1 MKNPQLEALK
11 KEAFR
16 KLAEQESV
24 TVIKGKDEDSGARF
38 VLYEMELDGVKLLL
52 SGAEPLIPLQVSLLK
67 AIDDLLKARLRRAG
81 TSGGRNSDVTMLSG
95 HPKIYLHFEEEK
107 PKGDRR
113 PKEGMLSFRL
123 MDETDSSITVSNVK
137 KIALK
142 IGQIFGKK
150 EGYFW
155 DKGKRYVNYNH
166 WELGYKLQILS
177 PSVAKGKKLIED
189 VLSLQGHPFDP
200 ARMTF
205 SQNQGEA
212 KAFPANPG
220 NKRIL
225 GEEVK
230 LPERRP
236 DCEVRF
242 QYAEIELGGLQ
253 QKMVIFSASR
263 NHPTDPKFR

>member
-38 VLYEMELDGVKLLL
+38 ALYEVELDGVKLIL
-52 SGAEPLIPLQVSLLK
+52 SGAEALIPLQVSLLK
-67 AIDDLLKARLRRAG
+67 AFDDLIKARLRQ
-81 TSGGRNSDVTMLSG
+81 SGASGRNSDVRMLSG
-95 HPKIYLHFEEEK
+95 HPKIYLHFEEDKLRAGRK
-107 PKGDRR
+107 PR
-113 PKEGMLSFRL
+113 EGMLSFRL
-123 MDETDSSITVSNVK
+123 MDETDASISVSNVK
-137 KIALK
+137 RIAQKIK
-142 IGQIFGKK
+142 QIFGKR

-155 DKGKRYVNYNH
+155 EKGKRYVNYNH
-166 WELGYKLQILS
+166 WEFGYKLQILS
-177 PSVAKGKKLIED
+177 PSVTKGKKLIED
-189 VLSLQGHPFDP
+189 VLSVQGHALDP

-220 NKRIL
+220 NKRVF

-242 QYAEIELGGLQ
+242 QYAEIELGSLQ
-253 QKMVIFSASR
+253 QKMVIFSVSSNR
-263 NHPTDPKFR
+263 PVDPRFR

>member
-16 KLAEQESV
+16 KLAEQEAV
-24 TVIKGKDEDSGARF
+24 TVIKGKDDDSGARF
-38 VLYEMELDGVKLLL
+38 ALYEMEIDGVKLLL
-52 SGAEPLIPLQVSLLK
+52 SGAESLIPLQVSLLK
-67 AIDDLLKARLRRAG
+67 AIDDLIKARLRQS
-81 TSGGRNSDVTMLSG
+81 SGSSRNSDVRMLSG
-95 HPKIYLHFEEEK
+95 HPKIYLHFEEENL
-107 PKGDRR
+107 KGDRR
-113 PKEGMLSFRL
+113 PREGTLSFRL
-123 MDETDSSITVSNVK
+123 MDETDASISISNVK

-142 IGQIFGKK
+142 IKQIFGKR

-155 DKGKRYVNYNH
+155 EKGKRYVSYNH

-177 PSVAKGKKLIED
+177 PSVAKGKKFIED
-189 VLSLQGHPFDP
+189 ILSIQGHLFDP

-220 NKRIL
+220 KKRVL
-225 GEEVK
+225 GEDVK

-242 QYAEIELGGLQ
+242 QYAEIGLGGLQ
-253 QKMVIFSASR
+253 QKMVIFSASS
-263 NHPTDPKFR
+263 NHPVDPKFR

>member
-11 KEAFR
+11 KKAGR
-16 KLAEQESV
+16 KLAEQEAV
-24 TVIKGKDEDSGARF
+24 TVIKGVEDSDARF
-38 VLYEMELDGVKLLL
+38 ALYEMDLDGVKLLL

-67 AIDDLLKARLRRAG
+67 AIDDLIKARLRRA
-81 TSGGRNSDVTMLSG
+81 SGSSRNSDVRMLSG
-95 HPKIYLHFEEEK
+95 HPKIYLHFEENL
-107 PKGDRR
+107 KGDKR
-113 PKEGMLSFRL
+113 PREGTLSFRL
-123 MDETDSSITVSNVK
+123 MDETDSSISVSNVK

-142 IGQIFGKK
+142 LKQIFGKR

-155 DKGKRYVNYNH
+155 EKGKRYVNYNH

-177 PSVAKGKKLIED
+177 PSVVRGKKLIED
-189 VLSLQGHPFDP
+189 ILSLQGHSFDP

-205 SQNQGEA
+205 SQNQAEA
-212 KAFPANPG
+212 KAFPASPG

-242 QYAEIELGGLQ
+242 QYAEIELGSLQ
-253 QKMVIFSASR
+253 QKMVIFSVDSNR
-263 NHPTDPKFR
+263 PIDPKFR